1 MTTATQHGNRA
12 PRGVLLLAAAAV
24 FVTTAAFAGDHPA
37 QPQVMGAAV
46 QAAAAS
52 TAAPNPDCTL
62 VVPPNPLSAAGL
74 ATPYQLV
81 ATDPAGGPCNE
92 NNTAQSAFVQGAVFD
107 PATGAISIYNP
118 LVIDAGTKPA
128 AAPVVPTL
136 PANAVIALWFGFNGN
151 NLTLTAAD
159 PNTLADAN
167 CRNGLPGSIFG
178 QYSYCNAPAFFK
190 AADAAIAS
198 GQLKV
203 PALGTANDGKPCPTV
218 RDYFVV
224 DQDQSDNV
232 TTTYLVTT
240 KGQLAQ
246 YTAKNVAAL
255 KGAVTIANASDNR
268 LLAVFMDGALACK
281 PFMAPDLANP
291 GQNVPAL
298 PLNELQARVAQATP
312 VATVPGGDPMTL
324 LAGNED
330 LSKTNLYRKGVN
342 QPTADS
348 YHDVSTHRYCRQLIR
363 IQPGRLLQNKAS
375 FSKFYSPDVGAA
387 NSLYTFLAQRFVAT
401 YEQQLNCPNLINI
414 PDPVAVTTNAAGVA
428 TSATIDTTALNKA
441 IQQLAA
447 SKSGD
452 DHADSAARSQRGT
465 E

>member
-1 MTTATQHGNRA
+1 MTARQHGRRQ
-12 PRGVLLLAAAAV
+12 PHGLMLLAAVAA
-24 FVTTAAFAGDHPA
+24 FGTTAAFAGDGPA

-46 QAAAAS
+46 QAAAS
-52 TAAPNPDCTL
+52 TATPNPDCTL
-62 VVPPNPLSAAGL
+62 IVPPNPLSATGL
-74 ATPYQLV
+74 ATPYKLI
-81 ATDPAGGPCNE
+81 ATDPGNGPCNE
-92 NNTAQSAFVQGAVFD
+92 NNTAQSAFVQGAIFD

-128 AAPVVPTL
+128 VAPVVPTL
-136 PANAVIALWFGFNGN
+136 PANAVVALWFGFNGT

-159 PNTLADAN
+159 PNTLSGAH
-167 CRNGLPGSIFG
+167 CVNGLPGSIFG
-178 QYSYCNAPAFFK
+178 QFSYCDAPAFFQ
-190 AADAAIAS
+190 AANAAITS

-203 PALGTANDGKPCPTV
+203 PSVGTANDGQPCPTV
-218 RDYFVV
+218 RDFFVV

-255 KGAVTIANASDNR
+255 KGAVTIGNGSDNR
-268 LLAVFMDGALACK
+268 LLDVFMDGALACK

-298 PLNELQARVAQATP
+298 PLNELQARVGQATP

-330 LSKTNLYRKGVN
+330 LSKTNRYRRGVD

-348 YHDVSTHRYCRQLIR
+348 YHDVSTHRYCRQLLR
-363 IQPGRLLQNKAS
+363 IQPARLLKNKAS

-387 NSLYTFLAQRFVAT
+387 NSLYTFLAQRFTAT
-401 YEQQLNCPNLINI
+401 YEQQLSCQSLINI
-414 PDPVAVTTNAAGVA
+414 PDPVTVTTKNDIAV
-428 TSATIDTTALNKA
+428 SATINTTALNKA

-447 SKSGD
+447 SKAND
-452 DHADSAARSQRGT
+452 DAADSSARAQQSS

>member
-1 MTTATQHGNRA
+1 
-12 PRGVLLLAAAAV
+12 
-24 FVTTAAFAGDHPA
+24 
-37 QPQVMGAAV
+37 
-46 QAAAAS
+46 
-52 TAAPNPDCTL
+52 
-62 VVPPNPLSAAGL
+62 VV
-74 ATPYQLV
+74 
-81 ATDPAGGPCNE
+81 
-92 NNTAQSAFVQGAVFD
+92 
-107 PATGAISIYNP
+107 
-118 LVIDAGTKPA
+118 
-128 AAPVVPTL
+128 
-136 PANAVIALWFGFNGN
+136 ALWFGFNGN

-159 PNTLADAN
+159 PNTLADAH
-167 CRNGLPGSIFG
+167 CKNGLPGSIFG
-178 QYSYCNAPAFFK
+178 QFSYCNAPAFFK
-190 AADAAIAS
+190 GANAAIAN

-246 YTAKNVAAL
+246 YNAKNVAAL
-255 KGAVTIANASDNR
+255 KGAVTIGNASDNR
-268 LLAVFMDGALACK
+268 LLDVFMDGALACK

-298 PLNELQARVAQATP
+298 PLNELQARVDQATP
-312 VATVPGGDPMTL
+312 VATVPAGDPMAL

-330 LSKTNLYRKGVN
+330 LSKTNLYRKGVD

-401 YEQQLNCPNLINI
+401 YEEQLNCPTLINI
-414 PDPVAVTTNAAGVA
+414 PDPVSVTTKNNVA
-428 TSATIDTTALNKA
+428 VSAKIDTNALNKA

-447 SKSGD
+447 SKAGD
-452 DHADSAARSQRGT
+452 DHKDSAARSQQAT